1 MSAKLHSIDYL
12 VETDWEGVSEAVAD
26 RIDPDADRHEWHG
39 FWRRDGAFEL
49 YPSVVSVQ
57 AVAEVH
63 VPRPEHGADCH
74 RVHRI
79 FSDGLCGVHVADL
92 DDPYLAEVKAEELAG
107 LMEDLAVFGIETAA
121 G

>member
-12 VETDWEGVSEAVAD
+12 VEADWEGISEAVAD

-49 YPSVVSVQ
+49 YPSVVSVR

-63 VPRPEHGADCH
+63 IPRPGHGADCR

-79 FSDGLCGVHVADL
+79 FSDGLCGVHVSGA

-107 LMEDLAVFGIETAA
+107 LMEDLAVFGIETGA